1 MFLLSHTVLF
11 WLEIHCGLKSSFL
24 SGNFHCWTTHF
35 WKKVFALINCYFL
48 NPENILT
55 KLSCAGS
62 GVHDWCLQKASALPA
77 GGWAGPGGR
86 SCRGSIPL
94 TRSRQSCSVQPI
106 PILGSKPTMTRV
118 WSCLLLGVF
127 CKGGAVKGR
136 EAGHGPGAGGEEAAG
151 PQAGAA
157 AGEREGPCGQRPGCF
172 REERVINPW
181 GIRIWAT
188 CQWTP
193 DMFLAASSPSV
204 SL

>member
-1 MFLLSHTVLF
+1 MFCFDWKSTVDSRAPSSVEISIVELHIFEKKFLHWLIAIF
-11 WLEIHCGLKSSFL
+11 WTQKTSLQNSLVLVWVSVTDVYRKPPHCQQS
-24 SGNFHCWTTHF
+24 
-35 WKKVFALINCYFL
+35 
-48 NPENILT
+48 
-55 KLSCAGS
+55 
-62 GVHDWCLQKASALPA
+62 
-77 GGWAGPGGR
+77 WAGPGGR

-94 TRSRQSCSVQPI
+94 TRSGQSCNAQPI
-106 PILGSKPTMTRV
+106 PILGSKPTMARV
-118 WSCLLLGVF
+118 WSCLLLGRF

-157 AGEREGPCGQRPGCF
+157 SGDREGPCGQRPGCF